1 MNYYHKL
8 GKIYITEAELN
19 YDALTENQI
28 QFYLDNKVGYDNGTV
43 SVSEILN
50 CKFNEPVEVPL
61 QQLVDMTTENYSKCE
76 FNNIGASGAIKTNEY
91 AKFGCQLA
99 GCPIALACESTASCT
114 ISLTP
119 KSLANINWVNT
130 LYYEMFVKIAQ
141 IESGDRTVSLFPSE
155 NIKTKPYSYRE
166 CEEEFITVKREANK

>member
-1 MNYYHKL
+1 MNYYHKQ
-8 GKIYITEAELN
+8 GKIYKTGAMLN

-28 QFYLDNKVGYDNGTV
+28 EFYEANPNA

-50 CKFNEPVEVPL
+50 CQFDEPVKIPL

-99 GCPIALACESTASCT
+99 GCPIALVCGSTESCT

-130 LYYEMFVKIAQ
+130 LYYEMFYKIAQ
-141 IESGDRTVSLFPSE
+141 IEAGDRTVNLFPSE
-155 NIKTKPYSYRE
+155 NIKVKPYSFRE
-166 CEEEFITVKREANK
+166 CTEEFYTVKNNQ